1 MSNTSLV
8 IGSTGLVG
16 KKLLFE
22 LAKKDSKV
30 IAITR
35 RFISNL
41 PENVSLVN
49 INFDNFLVNGSLPS
63 CDHIFICLGTTIKKA
78 GSQTEFKK
86 VDFDYCLSFA
96 KKAREAGATKIS
108 LISSVGA
115 SPYVNN
121 FYLKTKG
128 EIEEEIKKIDFQV
141 INILRPS
148 FLLGRRDESR
158 FLEKIGQ
165 NLSSFINQFLTGRLR
180 KYRSVKASNVAYCM
194 ANYEQNAGIRYL
206 YFDDFQL
213 CFKQNIRLKKGEG

>member
-1 MSNTSLV
+1 MSNTFLV
-8 IGSTGLVG
+8 VGSTGLVG

-22 LAKKDSKV
+22 LAEKGSEV

-35 RFISNL
+35 RYISNL
-41 PENVSLVN
+41 PENVSLLN
-49 INFDNFLVNGSLPS
+49 INFDDFLENGSLPS
-63 CDHIFICLGTTIKKA
+63 CDHIYICLGTTIKKA
-78 GSQTEFKK
+78 GSQSEFKK

-96 KKAREAGATKIS
+96 KKAREVGATKIS

-128 EIEEEIKKIDFQV
+128 EIEEEIKKIDFQA
-141 INILRPS
+141 INIFRPS
-148 FLLGRRDESR
+148 LLLGRRDESR

-165 NLSSFINQFLTGRLR
+165 NLSSFINPFLIGFLR

-194 ANYEQNAGIRYL
+194 ANYEQNRGIKYL
-206 YFDDFQL
+206 YFDDILEASRKHSSEQS
-213 CFKQNIRLKKGEG
+213 